1 VYQDD
6 CEGVHPD
13 IISEHYGV
21 HREPVTRKRHQ
32 SGAGHPADEEASGDE
47 EDEHTAHVADLI
59 NQQQRQNVNEDV
71 VPVPS
76 RRSPFTDPAEEAAFF
91 VMLNQAINHQ
101 VIPDGFR
108 LRPNEWEDGR
118 YPVFET
124 IRLGRRRSKELEVSL
139 ANEIWYKRACVWC
152 QALVCMTY
160 FTNAMG
166 SD

>member
-1 VYQDD
+1 M
-6 CEGVHPD
+6 
-13 IISEHYGV
+13 

-76 RRSPFTDPAEEAAFF
+76 RRSLFADPTEEAAFF
-91 VMLNQAINHQ
+91 VVLNQVIDCQ
-101 VIPDGFR
+101 VIPDGFG
-108 LRPNEWEDGR
+108 LKADEWEDGC
-118 YPVFET
+118 YPIFET

-139 ANEIWYKRACVWC
+139 ANEIWYKRACMWC
-152 QALVCMTY
+152 QALVCMVY

-166 SD
+166 SV